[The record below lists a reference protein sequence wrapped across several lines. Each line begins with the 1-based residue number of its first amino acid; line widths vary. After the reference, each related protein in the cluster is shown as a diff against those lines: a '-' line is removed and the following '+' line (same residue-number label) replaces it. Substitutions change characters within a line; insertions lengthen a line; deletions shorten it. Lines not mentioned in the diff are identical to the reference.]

1 MHDIREER
9 QEEEEEKQEEEEEK
23 QEEEEETSFDWDGY
37 DNKLIT

>member
-1 MHDIREER
+1 MSMEDSEMHDIREER
-9 QEEEEEKQEEEEEK
+9 QEEEEEK

>member
-1 MHDIREER
+1 MEDSEMHDIREER
-9 QEEEEEKQEEEEEK
+9 QEEEEEK